1 MLINNPVLGQK
12 KLLQKKQ
19 KLKKKYLRLI
29 EDAYNHKQID
39 QAYSDLSEF
48 NAIKI
53 LNKINELNFVIT
65 DTQASA

>member
-1 MLINNPVLGQK
+1 LSGIN
-12 KLLQKKQ
+12 KLVQKKQ
-19 KLKKKYLRLI
+19 KLKQKYLRLI

-39 QAYSDLSEF
+39 QAFSDLSEY

-53 LNKINELNFVIT
+53 LNKINQLNFVIT

>member
-1 MLINNPVLGQK
+1 MSGIN
-12 KLLQKKQ
+12 KLVQKKQ
-19 KLKKKYLRLI
+19 KLKQKYLRLI

-39 QAYSDLSEF
+39 QAFSDLSEY

-53 LNKINELNFVIT
+53 LNKINQLNFVIT